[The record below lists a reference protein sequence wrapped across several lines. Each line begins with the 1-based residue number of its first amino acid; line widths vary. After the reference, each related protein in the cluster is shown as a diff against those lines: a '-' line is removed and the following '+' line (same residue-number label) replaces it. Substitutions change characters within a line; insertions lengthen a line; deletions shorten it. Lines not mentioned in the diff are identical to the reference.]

1 MKDWFKAR
9 NIWGAAILSLPD
21 EEAGKLVKALWTLT
35 MTGEVVPIDGPGS
48 GIYALMKMTLEQDS
62 IREAEISEKRSMAT
76 AGIRRQKVSNDT
88 PGYQMK
94 SNDIKCNQMISSDDN
109 KNKNKN
115 KNKSKNQNKESESEF
130 ILTAEAADIQREH
143 DQVLEAAQ
151 NAGFKSSPAER
162 AGLLNLYA
170 EHGLEKMLSGIN
182 ECVTHAA
189 PNLAYLTAVLKGTGK
204 KKDAT
209 DIHGYSQRDY
219 SGEQDKAFDR
229 LVKMAKDQKVDARDV
244 HGYEQRD
251 YSGEQ
256 AEAIRRM
263 MSDEWGSE
271 GGVG

>member
-21 EEAGKLVKALWTLT
+21 AEAGKLVKALWTLT

-88 PGYQMK
+88 PDYQMK
-94 SNDIKCNQMISSDDN
+94 SNDIKSDQMISNDDI
-109 KNKNKN
+109 KNKN

-182 ECVTHAA
+182 ECVTHSA
-189 PNLAYLTAVLKGTGK
+189 PNLAYLGAVLKGTPK
-204 KKDAT
+204 KKN
-209 DIHGYSQRDY
+209 
-219 SGEQDKAFDR
+219 
-229 LVKMAKDQKVDARDV
+229 ARDV

>member
-21 EEAGKLVKALWTLT
+21 AEAGKLVKALWTLT
-35 MTGEVVPIDGPGS
+35 MTGEIVPIDGPGS

-88 PGYQMK
+88 PDYQMI
-94 SNDIKCNQMISSDDN
+94 SNDIKSNQMISNDDI
-109 KNKNKN
+109 KNKN

-182 ECVTHAA
+182 ECVTHSA
-189 PNLAYLTAVLKGTGK
+189 PNLAYLGAVLKGTPK
-204 KKDAT
+204 KK
-209 DIHGYSQRDY
+209 
-219 SGEQDKAFDR
+219 
-229 LVKMAKDQKVDARDV
+229 DARDV

-256 AEAIRRM
+256 EKAIERM
-263 MSDEWGSE
+263 MDPEFWPE
-271 GGVG
+271 TTKERFGVTG

>member
-35 MTGEVVPIDGPGS
+35 MTGEVPPIDGPGN
-48 GIYALMKMTLEQDS
+48 GIFALMKMTLEQDS

-88 PGYQMK
+88 PDYQMK
-94 SNDIKCNQMISSDDN
+94 SNDIKSDQMISNDDI
-109 KNKNKN
+109 KN

-130 ILTAEAADIQREH
+130 ILTAEAANIQREH
-143 DQVLEAAQ
+143 DKVLEAAL

-182 ECVTHAA
+182 ECVTHSA
-189 PNLAYLTAVLKGTGK
+189 PNLAYLGAVLKGTPK
-204 KKDAT
+204 KK
-209 DIHGYSQRDY
+209 
-219 SGEQDKAFDR
+219 
-229 LVKMAKDQKVDARDV
+229 DARDV

-256 AEAIRRM
+256 AAAIRRM